1 MPVKE
6 FMQKLVEEKRNQ
18 IENLETAL
26 IESEDKEERAKLG
39 ETLTRLREELDEAEK
54 VLAGEEQKE
63 EEEAQRSEEQE
74 KEQERQIIGTYT
86 QRAAVPVS
94 TAEQR
99 AKQLEKELE
108 ERGKALKEKRA
119 VKVSS
124 EQLVLPKHTGSTIN
138 DTFTPVS
145 TLVDQVNTENLNGG
159 DSYEE
164 PYVKSYAEGG
174 ITEEGA
180 DYADAEPEFDYAPMD
195 RIKITAYAEIS
206 KEVKKL
212 PNADY
217 ARKVQEA
224 CYIALKKKLS
234 SQLINGTGTK
244 QLYGIFGSPKA
255 IDAGTDVELEAIDQ
269 NTLNTAVFSYGG
281 DEEVE
286 TQATLILNKKTLK
299 ALSEVKKANGDP
311 AYDIDVKNRTINKIP
326 YTINSN
332 VKDFTTA
339 SNGEFVMAY
348 GNLMDYKMVTF
359 SPVEI
364 EESTDFKFKQGMIC
378 YRADVMVGGN
388 VVKQNGFLRLK
399 KKTA

>member
-1 MPVKE
+1 M
-6 FMQKLVEEKRNQ
+6 
-18 IENLETAL
+18 
-26 IESEDKEERAKLG
+26 
-39 ETLTRLREELDEAEK
+39 
-54 VLAGEEQKE
+54 
-63 EEEAQRSEEQE
+63 
-74 KEQERQIIGTYT
+74 
-86 QRAAVPVS
+86 
-94 TAEQR
+94 
-99 AKQLEKELE
+99 
-108 ERGKALKEKRA
+108 
-119 VKVSS
+119 
-124 EQLVLPKHTGSTIN
+124 
-138 DTFTPVS
+138 
-145 TLVDQVNTENLNGG
+145 
-159 DSYEE
+159 
-164 PYVKSYAEGG
+164 
-174 ITEEGA
+174 
-180 DYADAEPEFDYAPMD
+180 
-195 RIKITAYAEIS
+195 
-206 KEVKKL
+206 
-212 PNADY
+212 
-217 ARKVQEA
+217 
-224 CYIALKKKLS
+224 
-234 SQLINGTGTK
+234 
-244 QLYGIFGSPKA
+244 
-255 IDAGTDVELEAIDQ
+255 
-269 NTLNTAVFSYGG
+269 FSYGG

>member
-6 FMQKLVEEKRNQ
+6 FMQKLVEEKRRQ

-94 TAEQR
+94 TVEQR

-174 ITEEGA
+174 ITEEG
-180 DYADAEPEFDYAPMD
+180 
-195 RIKITAYAEIS
+195 
-206 KEVKKL
+206 
-212 PNADY
+212 
-217 ARKVQEA
+217 
-224 CYIALKKKLS
+224 
-234 SQLINGTGTK
+234 
-244 QLYGIFGSPKA
+244 
-255 IDAGTDVELEAIDQ
+255 
-269 NTLNTAVFSYGG
+269 
-281 DEEVE
+281 
-286 TQATLILNKKTLK
+286 
-299 ALSEVKKANGDP
+299 
-311 AYDIDVKNRTINKIP
+311 RTMQMQSRN
-326 YTINSN
+326 
-332 VKDFTTA
+332 
-339 SNGEFVMAY
+339 
-348 GNLMDYKMVTF
+348 
-359 SPVEI
+359 
-364 EESTDFKFKQGMIC
+364 
-378 YRADVMVGGN
+378 
-388 VVKQNGFLRLK
+388 
-399 KKTA
+399 

>member
-6 FMQKLVEEKRNQ
+6 FMQKLVEEKRSQ

-94 TAEQR
+94 TVEQR

-281 DEEVE
+281 GFGNAIADGTKKVVDKAKKMSGNVMATMKDKLKEKVTVGYEVVGNLKTGARE
-286 TQATLILNKKTLK
+286 AINTLTMNAGSDRLAYAGAAQSTNNISFTQNNYSPK
-299 ALSEVKKANGDP
+299 ALDSLEVYRNT
-311 AYDIDVKNRTINKIP
+311 R
-326 YTINSN
+326 
-332 VKDFTTA
+332 
-339 SNGEFVMAY
+339 
-348 GNLMDYKMVTF
+348 
-359 SPVEI
+359 
-364 EESTDFKFKQGMIC
+364 KQL
-378 YRADVMVGGN
+378 
-388 VVKQNGFLRLK
+388 KQLK
-399 KKTA
+399 KWKGK